1 MLLPLGGNLA
11 LVRKLLFGT
20 LLFCSCSGPPTQP
33 VARQAATP
41 VEFVAQLS
49 RAGERYPVEISTKEK
64 RFRLE
69 REGKLFLGHLDP
81 EQREVMVVDPK
92 TRTFFRADPKR
103 FSQLFDTHD
112 RPAATRFDGAINQL
126 LVSDVREGI
135 LFPFKSPCEAVSVT
149 GSHQECLSAPA
160 SGGLVT
166 WTHKTKRITSP
177 QDGLRTVETSVQH
190 TDNPELGVLVAGP
203 QNSPVFEQIEVKEL
217 PEDRFTVPDGFR
229 EILSDEELRDSRFG
243 YLGGPKLFPESQW
256 TEFMEFER
264 DIPPPPQSPLWTFQT
279 EKWQERVDGPS
290 REMVWLDRLYSHRP
304 FDPSKLPPGDG
315 DHAFANLK
323 AWDSKAEAGTHS
335 FREGPLSLVFT
346 THDQV
351 FRIKVLNETMADQ
364 IPVIAKALEER
375 ARRDQALGKKKGK
388 NQK

>member
-1 MLLPLGGNLA
+1 MARPLRGKLA

-20 LLFCSCSGPPTQP
+20 LLFCSCSGLATQP

-41 VEFVAQLS
+41 VEFVAKLS
-49 RAGERYPVEISTKEK
+49 GSGQRYPVEISTKK
-64 RFRLE
+64 RRFRVE
-69 REGKLFLGHLDP
+69 RDGKLFLGSLDP

-92 TRTFFRADPKR
+92 ARTFFRADPKR

-112 RPAATRFDGAINQL
+112 RPAATRFDGAFNQ
-126 LVSDVREGI
+126 VFAADVRDSVV
-135 LFPFKSPCEAVSVT
+135 FPFKSPCEAVGTT
-149 GSHQECLSAPA
+149 GSHQECSSAPA
-160 SGGLVT
+160 ADGLVT

-177 QDGLRTVETSVQH
+177 QDGLRKIETSVQF
-190 TDNPELGVLVAGP
+190 TDDPKLGVLVGGP
-203 QNSPVFEQIEVKEL
+203 ENWPLFEQIEIQEL
-217 PEDRFTVPDGFR
+217 SEDRFAVPDGYR
-229 EILSDEELRDSRFG
+229 ERLSDEELRDPRFG

-264 DIPPPPQSPLWTFQT
+264 DIPPPPNSPLWTLQS
-279 EKWQERVDGPS
+279 EKWQEKGSGPS
-290 REMVWLDRLYSHRP
+290 REVVWLDRLYSHRP
-304 FDPSKLPPGDG
+304 FDPNKLPPGDG

-323 AWDSKAEAGTHS
+323 AWDPEAEAGTHS

>member
-1 MLLPLGGNLA
+1 MSLPLGGNLA
-11 LVRKLLFGT
+11 LVRKLLLGS
-20 LLFCSCSGPPTQP
+20 LLFCSCSGLPTQP
-33 VARQAATP
+33 VARQAAPP

-49 RAGERYPVEISTKEK
+49 GADERYPVEISTKKK

-69 REGKLFLGHLDP
+69 REGKLFLGSLDP
-81 EQREVMVVDPK
+81 EQREVLVVDPK
-92 TRTFFRADPKR
+92 ARTFFRADPKR

-112 RPAATRFDGAINQL
+112 RPAATRFDGAINQVFAAGL
-126 LVSDVREGI
+126 RDRV
-135 LFPFKSPCEAVSVT
+135 LFPFQSPCEAVGTT
-149 GSHQECLSAPA
+149 GSHQECLSAPT
-160 SGGLVT
+160 SGGLVI

-177 QDGLRTVETSVQH
+177 QDGLRKIETSVQY
-190 TDNPELGVLVAGP
+190 TDNPELGVLVGGP
-203 QNSPVFEQIEVKEL
+203 QNSIFFEQVEVKEL
-217 PEDRFTVPDGFR
+217 PEDRFTVPDSFR
-229 EILSDEELRDSRFG
+229 EMLSDEELRDPRFG

-264 DIPPPPQSPLWTFQT
+264 DIPPPPGSPMWTFQT
-279 EKWQERVDGPS
+279 EKWQEKGDGPS

-323 AWDSKAEAGTHS
+323 AWDPKAEAGTHS